1 MMKRIYLLGA
11 LTAVLAVS
19 CTPETKELDIL
30 KQPTSP
36 TPQVSNPP
44 VDLTK
49 TFAVFTP
56 NEKEESIFRDP
67 TTKLIGATTFSFAPK
82 FTKRPLKSGENI
94 NLKIE
99 QEKVGYERTLPEGSF
114 TIDKAETSSTASESF
129 TVTLK
134 PEALKTLDI
143 TQEYVLRFRLKITS
157 TTPADLPAFT
167 SNDDSVYRIK
177 ITFTEVS
184 FPEGDNVE
192 ITEDAPIRLIEGS
205 KYTFESNYAS
215 THLNKIKDGSY
226 SSNWWVDTRQE
237 VYLTAKFTEETLV
250 QGVIIAQKFG
260 WDNKYVGGVDISASP
275 DGVKYYAQGSY
286 TYDKFRRK
294 IYLKFKEPL
303 KVKEIKLDNFKK
315 YQNHYIDIYE
325 VEFF

>member
-30 KQPTSP
+30 KQPTPP

-67 TTKLIGATTFSFAPK
+67 TTKLIGATTFSFTPK

-129 TVTLK
+129 SVTLK

-177 ITFTEVS
+177 ITFTEAS

-192 ITEDAPIRLIEGS
+192 ITDEAPNGRIDSS

-215 THLNKIKDGSY
+215 THLNKIKDGNY

-250 QGVIIAQKFG
+250 QGIIIAQKFG
-260 WDNKYVGGVDISASP
+260 YENKYLGGVDVSASP
-275 DGVKYYAQGSY
+275 DGVKYYAQGSC
-286 TYDKFRRK
+286 TTDRFKRR

-315 YQNHYIDIYE
+315 YQNNYIDIYE